1 MSKSSSSRA
10 PVVPLA
16 IFTIVMLVV
25 LAGLFVVFSE
35 YRSGSSV
42 GYKATFKDVSQL
54 EKGDKVRI
62 AGVEVGRIKGID
74 LVDGNLAQVDFSV
87 DSDQI
92 VYTDTVAQVRYENL
106 TGDRYMELAHD
117 GGGKETLEEHGTLPL
132 AQTQPAL
139 DLDALLGGFRPLLR
153 ALNPDE
159 VNQLTEA
166 IISVFQGESG
176 NVQQLLA
183 ATSSLTSTLANR
195 DELIGSVIDNLNIVL
210 GTVAENSGNVDRM
223 VDDLQQL
230 ISGLSKDSEPIAQ
243 SVERIAGAGQSMS
256 DLIADV
262 RPPLKEDIAQADRV
276 AGLLNDDEEYVDTVL
291 ERLPSDF
298 EKMSRL
304 GSYGGFFNF
313 YLCGVI
319 GRFTAPDG
327 TTKFMPQFEQTTG
340 RCSM

>member
-1 MSKSSSSRA
+1 MSKSSSARA
-10 PVVPLA
+10 PIVPLS
-16 IFTIVMLVV
+16 IFTVIMLVV

-42 GYKATFKDVSQL
+42 GYNATFKDVSQL

-62 AGVEVGRIKGID
+62 AGVEVGRITGID
-74 LVDGNLAQVDFSV
+74 LVAGNLAQVDFTV

-92 VYTDTVAQVRYENL
+92 VYTDTKAQVRYENL

-117 GGGKETLEEHGTLPL
+117 GGGTETLDEGGTLPL
-132 AQTQPAL
+132 EQTEPAL

-210 GTVAENSGNVDRM
+210 GTVSENNGNVDRM

-230 ISGLSKDSEPIAQ
+230 ISGLSKDSDPIAQ
-243 SVERIAGAGQSMS
+243 SVERIAGSSQTMS

-262 RPPLKEDIAQADRV
+262 RPPLKEDVAQADRI
-276 AGLLNDDEEYVDTVL
+276 AGLFNDDEEYVDTVM

-304 GSYGGFFNF
+304 GAYGGFFNF

-319 GRFTAPDG
+319 MRLTGPDG
-327 TTKFMPQFEQTTG
+327 QNLYMPQYEQTSG

>member
-1 MSKSSSSRA
+1 MSKSSSARA
-10 PVVPLA
+10 PIVPLA
-16 IFTIVMLVV
+16 IFTVVMLVV
-25 LAGLFVVFSE
+25 LTGLFVVFSE

-42 GYKATFKDVSQL
+42 GYNATFKDVSQL

-62 AGVEVGRIKGID
+62 AGVEVGRIKNID
-74 LVDGNLAQVDFSV
+74 LVAGNLAQVDFTV

-92 VYTDTVAQVRYENL
+92 VYTDTKAQVRYENL

-117 GGGKETLEEHGTLPL
+117 GGGAETLAEGGTLPL
-132 AQTQPAL
+132 AQTEPAL

-166 IISVFQGESG
+166 IVSVFQGESG

-183 ATSSLTSTLANR
+183 ATSSLTGTLANR
-195 DELIGSVIDNLNIVL
+195 DELIGSVIDNLNVVL

-230 ISGLSKDSEPIAQ
+230 ISGLSEDSEPIAQ
-243 SVERIAGAGQSMS
+243 SVERIANSSQSMS

-262 RPPLKEDIAQADRV
+262 RPPLKEDVAQADRV
-276 AGLLNDDEEYVDTVL
+276 ASLLNDDEEYLDTVMA
-291 ERLPSDF
+291 RLPSDF

-304 GSYGGFFNF
+304 GVYGGFFNF
-313 YLCGVI
+313 YLCGVLL
-319 GRFTAPDG
+319 RFTDPAGNDA
-327 TTKFMPQFEQTTG
+327 FLPQYEQTSG